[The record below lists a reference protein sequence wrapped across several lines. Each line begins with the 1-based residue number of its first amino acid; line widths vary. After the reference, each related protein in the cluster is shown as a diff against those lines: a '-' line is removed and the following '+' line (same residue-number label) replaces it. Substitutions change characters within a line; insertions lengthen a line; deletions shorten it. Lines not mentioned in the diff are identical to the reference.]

1 MEENKVVATQD
12 QDYSFNDQWTKPNI
26 KIGRL
31 TIIVAIICSFLPNI
45 YLYIVHGAAPGFS
58 VAMAAWAAIASAYA
72 AFWIVEPISYGTVFG
87 TTGTYIS
94 VLTGSMAQM
103 RLPASATAQDATGV
117 EADSPQ
123 ADVISV
129 LGICGSVIV
138 NVVAVTLFVV
148 AGSFIVSIL
157 PEGVKV
163 AITTLVLPSLFG
175 ALYVQFAMRKWQV
188 ALIALPLALLTRL
201 YIPLPAWAFILVA
214 IFGTLAISLVLQK
227 AKVIK

>member
-1 MEENKVVATQD
+1 MEENKVVAAQD
-12 QDYSFNDQWTKPNI
+12 QGYSFNDQWTKPNI

-103 RLPASATAQDATGV
+103 RLPASATAQDAAGV

-129 LGICGSVIV
+129 LGNLRLSHRERSGCHAFRGCR
-138 NVVAVTLFVV
+138 FVYRFDS
-148 AGSFIVSIL
+148 ARRGQSRHYDSG
-157 PEGVKV
+157 P
-163 AITTLVLPSLFG
+163 A
-175 ALYVQFAMRKWQV
+175 
-188 ALIALPLALLTRL
+188 LALRRALC
-201 YIPLPAWAFILVA
+201 PVCHA
-214 IFGTLAISLVLQK
+214 
-227 AKVIK
+227 